1 MYCLS
6 CNTETRR
13 ESLEPG
19 LMAEQCPT
27 CQGTWLALEDYRRWL
42 TQVPQ
47 QVAGDEAANTELVE
61 ETSPRALRC
70 PDCEQLLR
78 KYRVAGHLK
87 FRLDQCGACRKVW
100 LDGEEWPALR
110 AQGLT
115 HSLLHILSD
124 RGQREVR
131 ETESRE
137 RLDATWRARLG
148 DADYAEA
155 QRVRA
160 WLAGHPQRA
169 LLLAYLQATDSV
181 LG

>member
-1 MYCLS
+1 MHCLN
-6 CNTETRR
+6 CNTETQR

-19 LMAEQCPT
+19 LAAEQCPT
-27 CQGTWLALEDYRRWL
+27 CQGTWLGLDDYRHWL
-42 TQVPQ
+42 DQAPPLPAEAVT
-47 QVAGDEAANTELVE
+47 EAAELVE

-70 PDCEQLLR
+70 PDCAQLLQ

-87 FRLDQCGACRKVW
+87 FRLDRCGACRKVW
-100 LDGEEWPALR
+100 LDGEEWPALH

-131 ETESRE
+131 ESESRE
-137 RLDATWRARLG
+137 RRDATWRARLG

-160 WLAGHPQRA
+160 WLAGHPERAA
-169 LLLAYLQATDSV
+169 LLAFLQAADSSR
-181 LG
+181 G